1 MLYQIYSIP
10 VYCYP
15 NLINSS
21 HYLTSVCGLFS
32 ASYPETAPGI
42 IIRSGSSELSPNDV
56 DTLQNYVSSSA
67 EEHVGSAMIFDLVDA
82 ARSWLKDHT
91 SISEMSPPEA
101 TEQEAASRTKPK
113 KTSKAKKRNRQ
124 KAEADTGKKL
134 PMKTAA
140 DVISRIVWDEQLP
153 ADSFTIGYT
162 DRFRGVIEMNF
173 SAFSWEDIASVDNTV
188 LAIPQHRIQYF
199 KYCTVKVWDKNERLD
214 DVFGSTGSAVTITDV
229 MAKYEV
235 ENSLGTETVSRNS
248 CDDYDDVH
256 DSDGI
261 PGIVAN
267 VQTPCSDKCNNKLRP
282 NYFLCLRITDSNIV
296 ERLEALQESILEV
309 EPQYAECCV
318 RPTALHVTLC
328 TLGLDTLEQVSSA
341 RRVLED
347 ACRELRAMAPRNIVL
362 TIKGVSNFS
371 DRVIYGQV
379 HHEQD
384 FTDFV
389 ERIRTTFCESG
400 FDMRDDRDYVPH
412 MTVVKVS
419 RPTER
424 RLLRKTID
432 PAIYET
438 AKDMYFGS
446 ETISAVHLCSMK
458 ERTQDGFYVCAARV
472 DLLEVEQ

>member
-1 MLYQIYSIP
+1 MLRTYI
-10 VYCYP
+10 
-15 NLINSS
+15 
-21 HYLTSVCGLFS
+21 
-32 ASYPETAPGI
+32 
-42 IIRSGSSELSPNDV
+42 
-56 DTLQNYVSSSA
+56 SSSA
-67 EEHVGSAMIFDLVDA
+67 EEQVGSAMIFDLVDTV
-82 ARSWLKDHT
+82 RTWLQDHT

-101 TEQEAASRTKPK
+101 TTQEDTNHTKPK

-124 KAEADTGKKL
+124 KDEADSDKKL

-140 DVISRIVWDEQLP
+140 DVISRIVWDEQVP

-173 SAFSWEDIASVDNTV
+173 SAFSWEDLASVDNTV

-199 KYCTVKVWDKNERLD
+199 MYHAIKVWDKNERLD

-235 ENSLGTETVSRNS
+235 ENSQSTDAETVVSRDS
-248 CDDYDDVH
+248 CDNDDCV
-256 DSDGI
+256 DDDR
-261 PGIVAN
+261 IVAN
-267 VQTPCSDKCNNKLRP
+267 LRTPCSDIGKSGNNKPRP
-282 NYFLCLRITDSNIV
+282 NYFVCVRITDSQIV
-296 ERLEALQESILEV
+296 EKLEALQESVLEV
-309 EPQYAECCV
+309 EPQYDECCIK
-318 RPTALHVTLC
+318 PTALHVTLC

-347 ACRELRAMAPRNIVL
+347 ASGELRAMALKNIVL
-362 TIKGVSNFS
+362 TIKGVSNFN
-371 DRVIYGQV
+371 DRVMYGQV
-379 HHEQD
+379 HHKQE

-389 ERIRTTFCESG
+389 ERIRTIFCESG
-400 FDMRDDRDYVPH
+400 FEMRDDRDYVPH
-412 MTVVKVS
+412 MTIMKVS
-419 RPTER
+419 RPMER

-446 ETISAVHLCSMK
+446 ETLSAVHLCSMK
-458 ERTQDGFYVCAARV
+458 ERTQDGFYVCAASV